1 MYVSER
7 IAVHSSTRRA
17 RVQRRRAGVLVV
29 GMVGAMLLNGCEN
42 FVTPRTSIGPP
53 LRADVLAT
61 DTWPGVF
68 DPFTVLSLHLEIA
81 ASDWDIVRK
90 DVSNSIE
97 KPAQFYADGETPIAV
112 TVRRKSSRALPSE
125 ANPVKVGLKVKTVT
139 GRWHGVTTLSL
150 ENGGD
155 ISPIAEGLAWN
166 LHEMASIDGFY
177 GAGYHPALAA
187 WVRVHING
195 DYIGLYSNVEQRNKQ
210 FLRNRFG
217 TTSGIWLYEVD
228 DIDSWELEAGDP
240 HSPAFLALCFS
251 PFQPVTKGKGTAGC
265 PKPSDA
271 QLETAL
277 NQHIDMRAMLVQGA
291 IDAFADNPDAL
302 FSHGKNFSFADFAT
316 ETPRR
321 QYFPWD
327 MDAVFRKTDGNIYAS
342 SAGRNKFTQSPYQSV
357 ILNHPA
363 FRQQYNEIMLAL
375 VDASGP
381 LSEEKLHAFI
391 DGVQV
396 AVQDALNEDPYI
408 GGSGSGPFSALKSW
422 ISQRIPAVKAQ
433 VQKNVPAPRL

>member
-1 MYVSER
+1 MQILER
-7 IAVHSSTRRA
+7 VAAHSGTRRG
-17 RVQRRRAGVLVV
+17 RVQPRRAGVLVV
-29 GMVGAMLLNGCEN
+29 GLVGAILLNGCEN
-42 FVTPRTSIGPP
+42 VVTPRSSVAPP

-68 DPFTVLSLHLEIA
+68 DPFTVLSLHLEI
-81 ASDWDIVRK
+81 SPGDWDIVRK

-177 GAGYHPALAA
+177 GAGYHSALAA
-187 WVRVHING
+187 WVRVHVNG
-195 DYIGLYSNVEQRNKQ
+195 AYIGVYSNVEQRNKQ

-228 DIDSWELEAGDP
+228 DIGGWELEAGDP

-251 PFQPVTKGKGTAGC
+251 PFQVQAKGQPSSSC
-265 PKPSDA
+265 PKPSDTE
-271 QLETAL
+271 LEASL
-277 NQHIDMRAMLVQGA
+277 NQHIDMGAMLVQGA

-302 FSHGKNFSFADFAT
+302 FSHGKNFSFVDFAT

-342 SAGRNKFTQSPYQSV
+342 ASGRNKFTQSPYQSV
-357 ILNHPA
+357 ILNHPT
-363 FRQQYNEIMLAL
+363 FRRQYNEIMLAL
-375 VDASGP
+375 VDPSGP
-381 LSEEKLHAFI
+381 LSEAKLHAFI
-391 DGVQV
+391 DGVQA
-396 AVQDALNEDPYI
+396 AVQDALNDDPYI
-408 GGSGSGPFSALKSW
+408 GGSGPFSSLKSW
-422 ISQRIPAVKAQ
+422 VSQRIPAVQAQ
-433 VQKNVPAPRL
+433 VQANLPAPRQ